1 MCVFATGS
9 PIRGWAWQYK
19 FTSAAD
25 KQGLMLAT
33 FVSGSNKKTFKINCA
48 KGVDVAFAICM
59 MAAMQVGHDELTRR
73 RAPTLG
79 MIEL

>member
-1 MCVFATGS
+1 
-9 PIRGWAWQYK
+9 
-19 FTSAAD
+19 
-25 KQGLMLAT
+25 MLAT